1 MKEKLKQLYIRL
13 TNLPPVARVIVH
25 VDLCIMIVGVL
36 VSIFLPPP
44 QSFTWVCYVLY
55 ALTALFLTWSVL
67 LTVRHFPI
75 LRRRIIRFLEKYR
88 FTQRLLVSYGFRT
101 LMFSIVAFFLGI
113 AVAVLN
119 GVLAVLGGSVWYGA
133 LSLFYLVI
141 SFLRGGILIYHS
153 HRKHRRLDGETR
165 TEDHIRRTRLFRN
178 CGITLIVITMILSLA
193 VLQVSFTEKPF
204 HYADV
209 TLYALA
215 VYAFYKT
222 SMSSFHIF
230 RARHHHDLTVRAVRN
245 LNLMDAL
252 VSVLALQTALL
263 QVFND
268 GITPSAV
275 YNMITGFFVMAVSMA
290 IGLSMII
297 VGCKHKKRLL
307 ADAKRIKEQLE

>member
-13 TNLPPVARVIVH
+13 TDLPPVARIIVH
-25 VDLCIMIVGVL
+25 VDFLFMLVGVL

-44 QSFTWVCYVLY
+44 QSFVWICYVLY
-55 ALTALFLTWSVL
+55 ALTALFFVWSVM

-75 LRRRIIRFLEKYR
+75 LRCRIIRFLEKYP

-113 AVAVLN
+113 AVAVFN
-119 GVLAVLGGSVWYGA
+119 GILAVIGGSVWYGA

-141 SFLRGGILIYHS
+141 SFMRAGILIYHS
-153 HRKHRRLDGETR
+153 HRKHRRLEGETR
-165 TEDHIRRTRLFRN
+165 TEDHIRRTHLFRN
-178 CGITLIVITMILSLA
+178 YGIILILITALLSLA

-204 HYADV
+204 HYAEL
-209 TLYALA
+209 TLFALAGYAL
-215 VYAFYKT
+215 YKT
-222 SMSSFHIF
+222 LTSSFHIF

-245 LNLMDAL
+245 VNLMDAL

-268 GITPSAV
+268 GVTPSAV

-290 IGLSMII
+290 IGLTMII